1 MKSVFQSLT
10 SNLAK
15 GVRHDQMEGKDYLVA
30 PMVMIVEGVLNG
42 SNGPLLYPK
51 EELEKTPVVW
61 NHKPIVIYH
70 PSKNGQPVSACDP
83 DVITSRKVGV
93 IMNTRF
99 EKGKL
104 KAEAWLD
111 PARLQEVDSRV
122 AESIESGKVVEVS
135 TGLFTDNETAEG
147 EWEGKAYQGIAR
159 NYRPDH
165 LAILPD
171 QVGAC
176 SVKDGAGLLQLNMAS
191 NIAQGLFSGNEK
203 SYNTVMRELD
213 SLVQKKNEKAWVND
227 VFDSFAIYS
236 VDGKLFKQDY
246 ASDKSGKVTLVGV
259 PMEVIRVTQYKT
271 LDGKLVGNSHKGG
284 KTMDKKAMVDALIAN
299 KASGYVE
306 EDREALM
313 AMGDVQL
320 EKLSKL
326 AANAA
331 KPEVKPEVKA
341 PVVEPKP
348 ATNEQKQPQ
357 TVEEYINNAPEGM
370 RDVLLSGMASHER
383 EKQVAIGQIM
393 ANKANPFSKE
403 QLASKPLAE
412 LQGMAKLA
420 ASVVVEKK
428 PTQNYA
434 GQQDVTPIVSD
445 VKEEPLVAPV
455 MNFGQEQAK
464 K

>member
-1 MKSVFQSLT
+1 VKNVFQSLT
-10 SNLAK
+10 ANLAK
-15 GVRHDQMEGKDYLVA
+15 GVRHDQMEGRDYLVA

-61 NHKPIVIYH
+61 NHKPIVVYH
-70 PSKNGQPVSACDP
+70 PSKNGQPISACDP

-93 IMNTRF
+93 IMNTKF

-111 PARLQEVDSRV
+111 PKRLAEVDARV

-135 TGLFTDNETAEG
+135 TGLFTDNEALEG
-147 EWEGKAYQGIAR
+147 EWEGKEYKGIAR

-176 SVKDGAGLLQLNMAS
+176 SVQDGAGLLQLNMS
-191 NIAQGLFSGNEK
+191 CNILQGNFTGNEQ
-203 SYNTVMRELD
+203 SYGSTMNALD
-213 SLVQKKNEKAWVND
+213 GLIRKKNEKAWVTD
-227 VFDSFAIYS
+227 VYDAFAVYALE
-236 VDGKLFKQDY
+236 GKLWKQAYQRDP
-246 ASDKSGKVTLVGV
+246 KSEKVTLVGV
-259 PMEVIRVTQYKT
+259 PVEVVRVTEYRT
-271 LDGKLVGNSHKGG
+271 LDGKFVGNSHKGG
-284 KTMDKKAMVDALIAN
+284 KTMDKKAVVDALIAN
-299 KASGYVE
+299 KASGYSE

-313 AMGDVQL
+313 AMGDAQL
-320 EKLSKL
+320 EKLAKL
-326 AANAA
+326 AANVVQPAP
-331 KPEVKPEVKA
+331 KPEVKPVETKPEVNLEK
-341 PVVEPKP
+341 K
-348 ATNEQKQPQ
+348 PQ
-357 TVEEYINNAPEGM
+357 TVEEYIANAPEGM
-370 RDVLLSGMASHER
+370 RDVLLSGMASHDR

-403 QLASKPLAE
+403 QLQGKPLAE

-420 ASVVVEKK
+420 ASTVEKK

-434 GQQDVTPIVSD
+434 GQGDVAPVSEI
-445 VKEEPLVAPV
+445 KEEPLAAPV